1 MSVLFPSLFPR
12 TIQLTI
18 VHRQNE
24 REVVYCNI
32 LHSFVWEGV
41 IMTQSKQFT
50 GTPDWFFTN
59 RSKLITLSQLPMVGS
74 SDHYTILAKP
84 VSAPITTHTTEK
96 SVVRDMRDSA
106 WRAFGRWITQKDW
119 TPILNASSCEQK
131 FQLLMSELDG
141 AISIF
146 LPQKISK
153 KHPTDRPWIT
163 SKIKMWIGKR
173 QSAFSRHGKD
183 SGAYRHWRNKVQG
196 AIKTAKHHY
205 YQEKVAEVEHVN
217 PEKWWRDIK
226 KLAGQVAK
234 QEWYH
239 QFLDKDTDI
248 KRLANKINS
257 YFVGLTDHFPPLCQ
271 GVPPL
276 SVPDELLI
284 SEYEAYK
291 SLSSLQTSKAVG
303 PDNIPNRIL
312 KDFALELAPLVCDIY
327 NQSLR
332 EGYIPALLK
341 SSIVTPIPK
350 VSPPALI
357 EQDLRPISLTCTLAK
372 VMEGFTCS
380 RLLPQLEGKID
391 PCQFSSKR
399 HSTTD
404 ALIYMLQAIYE
415 AVDSSEAS
423 ARIFFAD
430 FSKGFDLIDHSIL
443 MQ

>member
-1 MSVLFPSLFPR
+1 M
-12 TIQLTI
+12 
-18 VHRQNE
+18 
-24 REVVYCNI
+24 
-32 LHSFVWEGV
+32 
-41 IMTQSKQFT
+41 
-50 GTPDWFFTN
+50 
-59 RSKLITLSQLPMVGS
+59 
-74 SDHYTILAKP
+74 
-84 VSAPITTHTTEK
+84 
-96 SVVRDMRDSA
+96 
-106 WRAFGRWITQKDW
+106 
-119 TPILNASSCEQK
+119 
-131 FQLLMSELDG
+131 
-141 AISIF
+141 
-146 LPQKISK
+146 
-153 KHPTDRPWIT
+153 
-163 SKIKMWIGKR
+163 
-173 QSAFSRHGKD
+173 
-183 SGAYRHWRNKVQG
+183 
-196 AIKTAKHHY
+196 
-205 YQEKVAEVEHVN
+205 N
-217 PEKWWRDIK
+217 PAKWWREIK

-239 QFLDKDTDI
+239 QFLDEDTDI

-271 GVPPL
+271 GVLLL

-303 PDNIPNRIL
+303 PYNIPNRIL

-391 PCQFSSKR
+391 PCQFSRKG

-415 AVDSSEAS
+415 AVDSGEAS

-443 MQ
+443 MQELADLEVHPVLLSWIAA

>member
-1 MSVLFPSLFPR
+1 MGSARLLELFHAITSQVHDRKLPLGGIQTILVGHWWQLKPVADKFYDGEPMYKSVLFPSLFPR

-41 IMTQSKQFT
+41 MKQFT

-163 SKIKMWIGKR
+163 SKIKMWICKR
-173 QSAFSRHGKD
+173 QSAFSRHG
-183 SGAYRHWRNKVQG
+183 Y
-196 AIKTAKHHY
+196 
-205 YQEKVAEVEHVN
+205 
-217 PEKWWRDIK
+217 K
-226 KLAGQVAK
+226 K
-234 QEWYH
+234 
-239 QFLDKDTDI
+239 
-248 KRLANKINS
+248 
-257 YFVGLTDHFPPLCQ
+257 
-271 GVPPL
+271 
-276 SVPDELLI
+276 I
-284 SEYEAYK
+284 SWP
-291 SLSSLQTSKAVG
+291 G
-303 PDNIPNRIL
+303 
-312 KDFALELAPLVCDIY
+312 C
-327 NQSLR
+327 
-332 EGYIPALLK
+332 
-341 SSIVTPIPK
+341 
-350 VSPPALI
+350 
-357 EQDLRPISLTCTLAK
+357 
-372 VMEGFTCS
+372 
-380 RLLPQLEGKID
+380 
-391 PCQFSSKR
+391 
-399 HSTTD
+399 
-404 ALIYMLQAIYE
+404 
-415 AVDSSEAS
+415 
-423 ARIFFAD
+423 
-430 FSKGFDLIDHSIL
+430 
-443 MQ
+443 

>member
-1 MSVLFPSLFPR
+1 MLSRSNTISSL
-12 TIQLTI
+12 
-18 VHRQNE
+18 
-24 REVVYCNI
+24 
-32 LHSFVWEGV
+32 
-41 IMTQSKQFT
+41 
-50 GTPDWFFTN
+50 
-59 RSKLITLSQLPMVGS
+59 
-74 SDHYTILAKP
+74 
-84 VSAPITTHTTEK
+84 
-96 SVVRDMRDSA
+96 
-106 WRAFGRWITQKDW
+106 
-119 TPILNASSCEQK
+119 
-131 FQLLMSELDG
+131 
-141 AISIF
+141 
-146 LPQKISK
+146 
-153 KHPTDRPWIT
+153 
-163 SKIKMWIGKR
+163 
-173 QSAFSRHGKD
+173 
-183 SGAYRHWRNKVQG
+183 
-196 AIKTAKHHY
+196 IKTH
-205 YQEKVAEVEHVN
+205 
-217 PEKWWRDIK
+217 
-226 KLAGQVAK
+226 
-234 QEWYH
+234 
-239 QFLDKDTDI
+239 I

-357 EQDLRPISLTCTLAK
+357 EQDLRPVSLTCTLAK

-391 PCQFSSKR
+391 PCQFSCKG

-404 ALIYMLQAIYE
+404 ALIYMLQVIYE
-415 AVDSSEAS
+415 AVDSGEAS

-430 FSKGFDLIDHSIL
+430 FTKGFDLKQTTPQCECMHWH
-443 MQ
+443 